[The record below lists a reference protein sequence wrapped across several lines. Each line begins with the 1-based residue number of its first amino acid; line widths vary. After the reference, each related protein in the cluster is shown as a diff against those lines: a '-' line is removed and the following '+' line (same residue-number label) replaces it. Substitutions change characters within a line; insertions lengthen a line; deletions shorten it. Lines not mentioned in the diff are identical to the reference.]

1 MRLGV
6 PNSYEAPKLWP
17 VAAGRVHRPR
27 LQIQRNEAAASERG
41 YRRLRSQA
49 DPEDEAH
56 LIIRFAFGAGG
67 LGEGGYGSEPAV
79 AAVRNIWAEE
89 EIVFRFRA
97 MPGR

>member
-56 LIIRFAFGAGG
+56 LIIRFALGAGG
-67 LGEGGYGSEPAV
+67 LGEGCYSGEPAG
-79 AAVRNIWAEE
+79 ATIGDIWTEE
-89 EIVFRFRA
+89 EIVFGF
-97 MPGR
+97 